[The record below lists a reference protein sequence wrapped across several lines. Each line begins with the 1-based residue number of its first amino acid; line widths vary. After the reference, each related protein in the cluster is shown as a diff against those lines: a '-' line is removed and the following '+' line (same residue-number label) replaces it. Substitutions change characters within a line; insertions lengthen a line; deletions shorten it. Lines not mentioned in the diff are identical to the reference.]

1 MQAEHEHHD
10 AATHKHPYMKVFG
23 WLVILTIIEVTPIMT
38 EILFGFSPVPHFI
51 WVPVLLVLAVIKA
64 SLVALY
70 YMHLR
75 YDKPWLAWL
84 LLAPLAFAMFFGF
97 TIVAPHYGISL

>member
-1 MQAEHEHHD
+1 MHTEHDQHD
-10 AATHKHPYMKVFG
+10 AKNHKHPYMAVFG
-23 WLVILTIIEVTPIMT
+23 WLIILTIIEVFPIMT
-38 EILFGFSPVPHFI
+38 EILFDYSPVPHHI
-51 WVPVLLVLAVIKA
+51 WVPILLILALIKA

-75 YDKPWLAWL
+75 YDKPWLAWM

-97 TIVAPHYGISL
+97 TIVAPNFGIAL